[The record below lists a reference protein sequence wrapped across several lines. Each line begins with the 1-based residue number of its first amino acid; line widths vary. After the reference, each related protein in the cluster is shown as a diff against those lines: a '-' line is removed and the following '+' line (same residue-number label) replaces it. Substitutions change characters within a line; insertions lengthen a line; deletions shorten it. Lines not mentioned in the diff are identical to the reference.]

1 MLGGKGSNLFRGR
14 RRVNYDSSGL
24 SVKERKKGLEPMEEE
39 SVRRGSVE
47 ASLVNGCNRGRRTK
61 PRIRRARSK
70 LPPVSRGFASTVAR
84 ILFFEGKI
92 FLTWGTSPCFLPCF
106 CFYLSVY
113 AIARTRE
120 CFAIGSN
127 VWEKNV
133 NRKKNF
139 GKFCG

>member
-1 MLGGKGSNLFRGR
+1 
-14 RRVNYDSSGL
+14 
-24 SVKERKKGLEPMEEE
+24 MEEE

-92 FLTWGTSPCFLPCF
+92 FLTSGGNIALFPALLLFLSF
-106 CFYLSVY
+106 GL
-113 AIARTRE
+113 R
-120 CFAIGSN
+120 
-127 VWEKNV
+127 
-133 NRKKNF
+133 NR
-139 GKFCG
+139 